1 MICGSRICAVA
12 GGAPR
17 WATKPQQTPSAGT
30 RIWSWFSGARTRPI
44 CRGRQRVAGGDYK
57 GKEAARLVM
66 RSAPA
71 WFRRSPNCATSRR
84 ATEELDQWKTGVE
97 ERKSLG
103 ASAGGNQ
110 TGCVPW

>member
-1 MICGSRICAVA
+1 
-12 GGAPR
+12 
-17 WATKPQQTPSAGT
+17 
-30 RIWSWFSGARTRPI
+30 
-44 CRGRQRVAGGDYK
+44 
-57 GKEAARLVM
+57 M

-71 WFRRSPNCATSRR
+71 WFRWSPNCATSRR